1 MDSIIINDIVSTI
14 ETPKLELFFKF
25 FKTGRKERFSSL
37 FDAKDYGVLVKVYDF
52 LIDRNTRCL
61 REFGFPI
68 KREIELEF
76 NQAIRQRIKR
86 EINGK

>member
-1 MDSIIINDIVSTI
+1 MDSVIIQDIVSTI
-14 ETPKLELFFKF
+14 EPTKLELFLKF
-25 FKTGRKERFSSL
+25 FISSRKARFSRL
-37 FDAKDYGVLVKVYDF
+37 FDAKDCKILVQVYDF
-52 LIDRNTRCL
+52 LIDRNSRCL
-61 REFGFPI
+61 KEFGFPI

>member
-1 MDSIIINDIVSTI
+1 MDSIIIQDIVSTI
-14 ETPKLELFFKF
+14 EPTKLELFFNF
-25 FKTGRKERFSSL
+25 FKTGRKARFSSL
-37 FDAKDYGVLVKVYDF
+37 FDAKDCKILAQVYDF

-61 REFGFPI
+61 KEFGFPI

-76 NQAIRQRIKR
+76 NQAIRARIKR